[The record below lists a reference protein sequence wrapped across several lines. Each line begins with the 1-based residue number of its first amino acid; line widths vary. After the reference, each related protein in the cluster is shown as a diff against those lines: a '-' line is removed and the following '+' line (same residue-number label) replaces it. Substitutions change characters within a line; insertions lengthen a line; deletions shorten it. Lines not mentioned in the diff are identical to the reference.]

1 MRIITGRARG
11 TKLFSLDG
19 DTTRPTADRTKEA
32 MFSMLQFMMEGR
44 EVLDLFGGSGQLAL
58 EAVSRGAAHAVVCDV
73 SDAACEVIRRN
84 IVKTHSEKEVT
95 LIHADFRQAL
105 DRLPAGSKFDIVFLD
120 PPYNKGL
127 VASALA
133 EIHRRGLLKPT
144 SVVACESGGEDIL
157 TPVAGDYEVV
167 KSSRYGMA
175 QVTILRPIVVT
186 NQ

>member
-11 TKLFSLDG
+11 TKLFSLEG

-73 SDAACEVIRRN
+73 SDAACDVIRRN
-84 IVKTHSEKEVT
+84 IVKTHSENEVT
-95 LIHADFRQAL
+95 LIHADFRRAL
-105 DRLPAGSKFDIVFLD
+105 DRLDGSKFDIVFLD

-133 EIHRRGLLKPT
+133 EIHRRGSLKPT
-144 SVVACESGGEDIL
+144 SVVVCESGGEDIL
-157 TPVAGDYEVV
+157 ASVEAYYEVV
-167 KSSRYGMA
+167 RSSRYGIA
-175 QVTILRPIVVT
+175 HVTILKPVTVT